1 MADNTAGRVLEIAR
15 AQVGAQSGA
24 PYVSYYNQVTGAGLP
39 LNAYWCACFVTY
51 CMRQA
56 GVPESSVQSY
66 AGCITGRSWFENQ
79 GRFRT
84 RQSGYVPSPGDVIFY
99 DWNPEGG
106 DGDDHTGIVES
117 ASENEVHTIEGN
129 TGNGVCAR
137 RSYPLGS
144 YCITGYGIPVY
155 NPRGGSGTTE
165 PEKKEITKVTV
176 KSAEGTAGIRAS
188 DELSGTKTRS
198 DGVELLIQHGKTIQ
212 APPLEGDVTLEWKRK
227 GAPGSLK
234 FNCLKSEGL
243 NFQEGDPVSLRV
255 GGKDVFYGY
264 VFEKFRKDPVKIS
277 VLCYDQLRYFKNKDT
292 LVYAN
297 KKYSDL
303 VKMLAK
309 DYGLKTGTIED
320 TGYVIKNRIE
330 EATLFD
336 MCANASDLTV
346 TDTGKL
352 FVLYDDF
359 GKLCLRNIEN
369 MKLDR
374 LIDQDTAQE
383 YNYKSSIDK
392 DAYSR
397 IRLALDNDETGER
410 ELYDTN
416 SEKLQKQ
423 WGILQLY
430 EKYTDAS
437 PALLK
442 ERGKM
447 MLDYYGK
454 KRRTLSVKKC
464 LGDIRVRG
472 GSSLVVLLELG
483 DINLSNWMVVEAV
496 KHTFSHGEHWMD
508 LDVIGWR
515 GEFVA

>member
-1 MADNTAGRVLEIAR
+1 MGRVFQSNGAAITQYYGSDGHSGTDCVPSSGGVDTVVAHSEGT
-15 AQVGAQSGA
+15 VVWAQSG
-24 PYVSYYNQVTGAGLP
+24 YGNWKGAGGDASYG
-39 LNAYWCACFVTY
+39 NAVKLKHANGYFTLYAHMAYISVSHGQ
-51 CMRQA
+51 RVGKGQA
-56 GVPESSVQSY
+56 LGLM
-66 AGCITGRSWFENQ
+66 
-79 GRFRT
+79 
-84 RQSGYVPSPGDVIFY
+84 GD
-99 DWNPEGG
+99 
-106 DGDDHTGIVES
+106 
-117 ASENEVHTIEGN
+117 
-129 TGNGVCAR
+129 TGN
-137 RSYPLGS
+137 SYGAHLHFEVRDPGNSTINSGPYLTSDLPGLAGGGS
-144 YCITGYGIPVY
+144 TASSGA
-155 NPRGGSGTTE
+155 SGTTPAE

-176 KSAEGTAGIRAS
+176 KSTEGAAGKH
-188 DELSGTKTRS
+188 DPGNLSGARTRS
-198 DGVELLIQHGKTIQ
+198 DGVEILIQHGKTVQ
-212 APPLEGDVTLEWKRK
+212 SPPIEGDVTLEWKRK
-227 GAPGSLK
+227 GSPGALK
-234 FNCLKSEGL
+234 FTCLKSQGL
-243 NFQEGDPVSLRV
+243 DFQEGDPVSLRV

-264 VFEKFRKDPVKIS
+264 VFEKSRKDPLKIS
-277 VLCYDQLRYFKNKDT
+277 VLCYDQLRHFKNKDT
-292 LVYAN
+292 IVYAN

-336 MCANASDLTV
+336 MCGNASDLTV

-359 GKLCLRNIEN
+359 GKICLRNIEN

-374 LIDQDTAQE
+374 LIDEDTAQE
-383 YNYKSSIDK
+383 YSYKSSIDK
-392 DAYSR
+392 DVYSR
-397 IRLALDNDETGER
+397 IRLAIDNGETGER

-416 SEKLQKQ
+416 GENLQKQ
-423 WGILQLY
+423 WGILQFY
-430 EKYTDAS
+430 EKYTDAT

-472 GSSLVVLLELG
+472 GSSLVVMLGLG
-483 DINLSNWMVVEAV
+483 DIDLKNYMVVEAV